1 VWARLHADLQRLPWR
16 SLRKNTPAQT

>member
-1 VWARLHADLQRLPWR
+1 VWAHLHADLQRLPWR